1 MITSA
6 LDQTSAAAFR
16 LSPDFGKLAR
26 RIELARH
33 HYLELC
39 TLLTYISAIK
49 EHTMTSKTTARKER
63 VTRDDRLGFRL
74 DEQTKG
80 LIERA
85 AQLERR
91 KVSDYCLTAIADAAR
106 RTIAEHETLSL
117 SERDRAAFFDAMIH
131 PPEPSERLARAL
143 AEHSRRVGA

>member
-1 MITSA
+1 MS
-6 LDQTSAAAFR
+6 
-16 LSPDFGKLAR
+16 
-26 RIELARH
+26 
-33 HYLELC
+33 C
-39 TLLTYISAIK
+39 IK
-49 EHTMTSKTTARKER
+49 ENTMASKTTARKER

-106 RTIAEHETLSL
+106 RTIAEHETLNL
-117 SERDRAAFFDAMIH
+117 SERDRAAFFEAMTH

-143 AEHSRRVGA
+143 AEHSRRVGT

>member
-1 MITSA
+1 MLIGA
-6 LDQTSAAAFR
+6 FDQASAAALV
-16 LSPDFGKLAR
+16 LSSNFGKLVR
-26 RIELARH
+26 QIELARQGC
-33 HYLELC
+33 LDLC
-39 TLLTYISAIK
+39 ALLTYISCIK
-49 EHTMTSKTTARKER
+49 ENTMTSKTTARKER

-106 RTIAEHETLSL
+106 RTIAEHETLNL
-117 SERDRAAFFDAMIH
+117 SERDRAAFFEAMIH
-131 PPEPSERLARAL
+131 PPEPNERLARAF
-143 AEHSRRVGA
+143 AEHSRRVGT